1 MDKGNVTAWD
11 GVLAHLEMLEV
22 RAHEAAMKQ
31 QEKELQEEKLARLKA
46 RVKELR
52 LQRDELRAKV
62 DLQEK
67 KQLENE
73 GATSDPA
80 QASPKTVLQW
90 KIKSLQSMLQ
100 VFYLTGI
107 SGKLTRQGVCFC
119 ISTAYEGTYLD
130 SYYLDLLTKSE
141 VQIYR
146 HSVPPFIPLE
156 QIAKQYLQTDIR
168 RFLSVLS
175 DHLNA
180 YVGRRYQADQL
191 QEHFSDQIKG
201 TLQRNS
207 LCNLLVFTYN
217 LPSENKTFPFN
228 MRLLYGDLCRSL
240 PTEVVVSCTPD
251 APASLTE
258 TATAHSDLF
267 RRVPLH
273 KAFRSFS
280 SAGETLDGTP

>member
-1 MDKGNVTAWD
+1 MDKGNVNARD

-22 RAHEAAMKQ
+22 QAQGAAMKQ
-31 QEKELQEEKLARLKA
+31 QEKDLQEEKLTRLKA
-46 RVKELR
+46 RVMELR
-52 LQRDELRAKV
+52 LQRDELQAKV
-62 DLQEK
+62 NLQEK
-67 KQLENE
+67 KQLEKE
-73 GATSDPA
+73 GTASDPA
-80 QASPKTVLQW
+80 QASHKTVLQW
-90 KIKSLQSMLQ
+90 KIKNLQAMLQ

-107 SGKLTRQGVCFC
+107 SGKLTRHGVCFY

-141 VQIYR
+141 VQIYH
-146 HSVPPFIPLE
+146 HSVPHFIPLE

-201 TLQRNS
+201 TLWRNS
-207 LCNLLVFTYN
+207 LCNLLVFNYDM
-217 LPSENKTFPFN
+217 PSKSKTFPFHV
-228 MRLLYGDLCRSL
+228 RLVYGNLCHSL
-240 PTEVVVSCTPD
+240 PTEVTISCTPD

-258 TATAHSDLF
+258 TATAHTHLF
-267 RRVPLH
+267 RSMPLH
-273 KAFRSFS
+273 KAFHSLS